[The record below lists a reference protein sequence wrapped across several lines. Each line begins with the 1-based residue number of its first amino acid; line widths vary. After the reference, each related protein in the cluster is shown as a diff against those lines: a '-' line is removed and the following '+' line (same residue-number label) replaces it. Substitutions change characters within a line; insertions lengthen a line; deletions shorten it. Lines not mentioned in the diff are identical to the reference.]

1 MKKTL
6 LLAAFGIFS
15 LASFAQTSKTYTDDL
30 VVTINEV
37 STPAQKSNIDFVNH
51 EDGTCDFVLKN
62 FCLALGGEVMPV
74 GNIEL
79 KGVDLVTGDS
89 YNTFETKQT
98 INILPGNDP
107 DIPEEDWIGPDLEDV
122 PIDMQ
127 GKINEE
133 QLYCTIDIDMTSTLG
148 QMIKVTFGKDITT
161 GITHVSVTTEKLVD
175 VYALNG
181 ALLRSRVSSENA
193 LNGLQP
199 GVYVINGKKV
209 IKK

>member
-15 LASFAQTSKTYTDDL
+15 LAGFAQTSKTYTDDL
-30 VVTINEV
+30 IVTINDQ
-37 STPAQKSNIDFVNH
+37 STPAQKANIDFVNH

-62 FCLALGGEVMPV
+62 FCLGEGDVYV

-79 KGVDLVTGDS
+79 KNVNLVSGDS
-89 YNTFETKQT
+89 YNTFETNQT
-98 INILPGNDP
+98 IKILPGDDP
-107 DIPEEDWIGPDLEDV
+107 NQEWIGPLLPDV
-122 PIDMQ
+122 PVDMQ
-127 GKINEE
+127 GKINED
-133 QLYCTIDIDMTSTLG
+133 QLYCTIDIDMMSTL
-148 QMIKVTFGKDITT
+148 QQIIKVTFGKDITT
-161 GITHVSVTTEKLVD
+161 GITHVSVTAEKLVD
-175 VYALNG
+175 VYTLNG
-181 ALLRSRVSSENA
+181 ALLRSRVSSDNA

>member
-15 LASFAQTSKTYTDDL
+15 LAGFAQTSKTYTDDL
-30 VVTINEV
+30 IVTINEV
-37 STPAQKSNIDFVNH
+37 STPAQESNIDFVNH

-62 FCLALGGEVMPV
+62 FCLTIEGEVMPV

-79 KGVDLVTGDS
+79 KGVDLVAGGS
-89 YNTFETKQT
+89 YNTFETNQT
-98 INILPGNDP
+98 INILPGDDP
-107 DIPEEDWIGPDLEDV
+107 DQLWAGPFLGDV

-127 GKINEE
+127 GKINED
-133 QLYCTIDIDMTSTLG
+133 QLYCTIEIDMMSTL
-148 QMIKVTFGKDITT
+148 QQIIKVTFGKDITT
-161 GITHVSVTTEKLVD
+161 GITHVSVTTEKVVD
-175 VYALNG
+175 VYSLNG

-193 LNGLQP
+193 LNGLQS
-199 GVYVINGKKV
+199 GVYVVNGKKV

>member
-15 LASFAQTSKTYTDDL
+15 LAGFAQTSKTYTDDL

-62 FCLALGGEVMPV
+62 FCLGEGEEILYV

-79 KGVDLVTGDS
+79 KNVKLVSGDS
-89 YNTFETKQT
+89 YNTFETNQT
-98 INILPGNDP
+98 ITIQSGDDANQTWL
-107 DIPEEDWIGPDLEDV
+107 GPMLGEV

-133 QLYCTIDIDMTSTLG
+133 QLYCTIDIDMMSTL
-148 QMIKVTFGKDITT
+148 QQIIKVTFGKDIVT
-161 GITHVSVTTEKLVD
+161 GVATITVEGNKFVN
-175 VYALNG
+175 VYTLNG
-181 ALLRSRVSSENA
+181 TLLRKEVKQQDA
-193 LNGLQP
+193 LNGLQS
-199 GVYVINGKKV
+199 GIYVVNGKKV

>member
-15 LASFAQTSKTYTDDL
+15 LAGFAQTSKTYTDDL

-51 EDGTCDFVLKN
+51 EDGTCDFILKN
-62 FCLALGGEVMPV
+62 FCLGGGEEVIYV

-79 KGVDLVTGDS
+79 KNVTLETGDEYS
-89 YNTFETKQT
+89 TFDVQQVIT
-98 INILPGNDP
+98 IQPGDDASKEWLGPILGQ
-107 DIPEEDWIGPDLEDV
+107 V

-148 QMIKVTFGKDITT
+148 QMIKVIFGKDITT
-161 GITHVSVTTEKLVD
+161 GITHVSVTTERLVD

-199 GVYVINGKKV
+199 GVYVVNGKKV

>member
-51 EDGTCDFVLKN
+51 EDGTCDFILKN
-62 FCLALGGEVMPV
+62 FCLGEGEEVIYV

-79 KGVDLVTGDS
+79 KSVTLETGDEYS
-89 YNTFETKQT
+89 TFDVQQVIT
-98 INILPGNDP
+98 IQPGDDASKEWLGPILGQ
-107 DIPEEDWIGPDLEDV
+107 V

-148 QMIKVTFGKDITT
+148 QMIKVIFGKDITT
-161 GITHVSVTTEKLVD
+161 GITYVSVTTEKLVD

-181 ALLRSRVSSENA
+181 TLLRSRVSSENA

>member
-15 LASFAQTSKTYTDDL
+15 LAGFAQTSKTYTDDL
-30 VVTINEV
+30 IVTINDQ

-62 FCLALGGEVMPV
+62 FCLTDADAVIPV

-79 KGVDLVTGDS
+79 KNVNLVSGDS
-89 YNTFETKQT
+89 YNTFETEQIIT
-98 INILPGNDP
+98 IQPGD
-107 DIPEEDWIGPDLEDV
+107 DAEKEWIGPMLGEV

-127 GKINEE
+127 GKINED
-133 QLYCTIDIDMTSTLG
+133 QLYCTIDIDMMSTL
-148 QMIKVTFGKDITT
+148 QQIIKVTFGKDITT
-161 GITHVSVTTEKLVD
+161 GITHVSVTAEKLVD
-175 VYALNG
+175 VYTLNG
-181 ALLRSRVSSENA
+181 TLLRSRVSSENA

-199 GVYVINGKKV
+199 GIYVVNGKKV
-209 IKK
+209 VKK

>member
-1 MKKTL
+1 MRKTL

-15 LASFAQTSKTYTDDL
+15 LAGFAQTSKTYTDDL
-30 VVTINEV
+30 VVTINEQ

-51 EDGTCDFVLKN
+51 ENGTCDFVLKN
-62 FCLALGGEVMPV
+62 FCLGEGEEVLYV

-79 KGVDLVTGDS
+79 KNVELVSGDS
-89 YNTFETKQT
+89 YNTFETNQT
-98 INILPGNDP
+98 ITIQPGDDANQT
-107 DIPEEDWIGPDLEDV
+107 WLGPMLGEV

-133 QLYCTIDIDMTSTLG
+133 QLYCTIDIDMMSTLG
-148 QMIKVTFGKDITT
+148 QMIKVIFGKDITT
-161 GITHVSVTTEKLVD
+161 GITHVSVTTERLVD

-199 GVYVINGKKV
+199 GVYVVNGKKV

>member
-15 LASFAQTSKTYTDDL
+15 LAGFAQTSKTYTDDL
-30 VVTINEV
+30 IVTINDQ

-62 FCLALGGEVMPV
+62 FCLTDADAVIPV

-79 KGVDLVTGDS
+79 KNVNLVSGDS
-89 YNTFETKQT
+89 YNTFETEQIIT
-98 INILPGNDP
+98 IQPGD
-107 DIPEEDWIGPDLEDV
+107 DAEKEWIGPMLGEV

-133 QLYCTIDIDMTSTLG
+133 QLYCTIDIDMMSTL
-148 QMIKVTFGKDITT
+148 QQIIKVTFGKDITT
-161 GITHVSVTTEKLVD
+161 GITHVSVTAEKLVD
-175 VYALNG
+175 VYTLNG

-199 GVYVINGKKV
+199 GVYVVNGKKV
-209 IKK
+209 VKK

>member
-15 LASFAQTSKTYTDDL
+15 LAGFAQTSKTYTDDL
-30 VVTINEV
+30 IVTINDQ

-62 FCLALGGEVMPV
+62 FCLTIEGEVMPV

-79 KGVDLVTGDS
+79 KGVDLVAGDS
-89 YNTFETKQT
+89 YNTFETNQT
-98 INILPGNDP
+98 INILPGDDP
-107 DIPEEDWIGPDLEDV
+107 DQEWIGPILREV

-127 GKINEE
+127 GKINEDH
-133 QLYCTIDIDMTSTLG
+133 LYCTIDIDMMSTL
-148 QMIKVTFGKDITT
+148 QQIIKVTFGKDITT
-161 GITHVSVTTEKLVD
+161 GITHVSVTTEKVVD
-175 VYALNG
+175 VYSLNG

-199 GVYVINGKKV
+199 GVYVVNGKKV
-209 IKK
+209 VKK

>member
-37 STPAQKSNIDFVNH
+37 STEPQESSIDFVNH
-51 EDGTCDFVLKN
+51 EDGTCDFILKN
-62 FCLALGGEVMPV
+62 FCLGEGEEVIYV

-79 KGVDLVTGDS
+79 KNVTLETGDEYS
-89 YNTFETKQT
+89 TFDVQQVIT
-98 INILPGNDP
+98 IQPGDDASKDWLGPILGQ
-107 DIPEEDWIGPDLEDV
+107 V

-133 QLYCTIDIDMTSTLG
+133 QLYCTIDIDMMSTL
-148 QMIKVTFGKDITT
+148 QQIIKVTFGKDIIT
-161 GITHVSVTTEKLVD
+161 GVTTITVEDRQAVN
-175 VYALNG
+175 VYTLNG
-181 ALLRSRVSSENA
+181 TLLRQAVKSQNA

-199 GVYVINGKKV
+199 GIYVVGGKKV
-209 IKK
+209 VKD

>member
-62 FCLALGGEVMPV
+62 FCLGEGEEILYV

-79 KGVDLVTGDS
+79 KNVELVSGDS
-89 YNTFETKQT
+89 YNTFEANQT
-98 INILPGNDP
+98 ITIQPGD
-107 DIPEEDWIGPDLEDV
+107 DASKDWLGPMLGEV
-122 PIDMQ
+122 PIDMK
-127 GKINEE
+127 GKINEQ
-133 QLYCTIDIDMTSTLG
+133 QLYCTIDIDMMSSL
-148 QMIKVTFGKDITT
+148 QQIIKVTFGKDITT

-175 VYALNG
+175 VYTLNG

-199 GVYVINGKKV
+199 GVYVVNGKKV

>member
-51 EDGTCDFVLKN
+51 EDGTCDFILKN
-62 FCLALGGEVMPV
+62 FCLGEGEEVLYV

-79 KGVDLVTGDS
+79 KNVELVSGNS
-89 YNTFETKQT
+89 YNTFEANQT
-98 INILPGNDP
+98 ITIQPGDDANQTWLGPILG
-107 DIPEEDWIGPDLEDV
+107 EV
-122 PIDMQ
+122 PIDMK
-127 GKINEE
+127 GKINEQ
-133 QLYCTIDIDMTSTLG
+133 QLYCTIDIDMMSTL
-148 QMIKVTFGKDITT
+148 QQIIKVTFGKDIVT
-161 GITHVSVTTEKLVD
+161 GVTTITVEGNQFVN

-181 ALLRSRVSSENA
+181 TLLRKEVKQQDA
-193 LNGLQP
+193 LNDLQS
-199 GVYVINGKKV
+199 GIYVVNGKKV

>member
-15 LASFAQTSKTYTDDL
+15 LAGFAQTSKTYTDDL
-30 VVTINEV
+30 IVTINDQ

-62 FCLALGGEVMPV
+62 FCLGEGEDVLYV

-79 KGVDLVTGDS
+79 KNVELVSGS
-89 YNTFETKQT
+89 AYNTFETQQI
-98 INILPGNDP
+98 INILPGDDP
-107 DIPEEDWIGPDLEDV
+107 NVPEEDWIGPGLKDV

-133 QLYCTIDIDMTSTLG
+133 QLYCTIDIDMMSSLG

-161 GITHVSVTTEKLVD
+161 GITHVSVTAEKLVD
-175 VYALNG
+175 VYTLNG
-181 ALLRSRVSSENA
+181 ALLRSRVSSEM
-193 LNGLQP
+193 L
-199 GVYVINGKKV
+199 
-209 IKK
+209 